1 MPMDSCQGDLSRNLV
16 AETRR
21 TQTRSC
27 IIIVDV
33 VVIGYRL
40 VLVAIISQHF
50 ENVSLKKTRDVH
62 SATFSANI
70 IVELSRACG
79 NNKRSRPRE

>member
-40 VLVAIISQHF
+40 AYNPYFFQL
-50 ENVSLKKTRDVH
+50 
-62 SATFSANI
+62 
-70 IVELSRACG
+70 
-79 NNKRSRPRE
+79 